1 MLGNDFYNEL
11 IPGSAISVLLFTA
24 LLSIHFNNV
33 SHLQELFVVL
43 RLFLFRDGFFFYFST
58 VVSSQISL
66 GILIRVVVVFS
77 VLFSALAS
85 VRAQS
90 THILRD
96 FSSALAAGVWAV
108 NVLWG
113 WVSQGQLSR
122 KKTS

>member
-1 MLGNDFYNEL
+1 M
-11 IPGSAISVLLFTA
+11 
-24 LLSIHFNNV
+24 
-33 SHLQELFVVL
+33 
-43 RLFLFRDGFFFYFST
+43 
-58 VVSSQISL
+58 SSQISL